1 MSKLQNERLAR
12 YVEAEKAVLM
22 GQSYTI
28 GNRTLTRADLS
39 SIRHR
44 QPGCQRGDAG
54 RQRNARERAREAHCI
69 FRLRRADHGKT
80 K

>member
-39 SIRHR
+39 SIRVASGATLDDSET
-44 QPGCQRGDAG
+44 PGKGRGKRIVFFD
-54 RQRNARERAREAHCI
+54 
-69 FRLRRADHGKT
+69 
-80 K
+80 

>member
-28 GNRTLTRADLS
+28 GNLIASGATLDDSET
-39 SIRHR
+39 
-44 QPGCQRGDAG
+44 PGKGRGKRIVFFD
-54 RQRNARERAREAHCI
+54 
-69 FRLRRADHGKT
+69 
-80 K
+80 